1 MSPLTYTDAVGAA
14 LERLRGVGFEH
25 GPRFVNHAPM
35 AAEALAYMGYA
46 DDVPRWVDRNLRT
59 HTYHEVPDARW
70 AIDPADPDDWRSALG
85 DFSRVADWTA
95 LFERELALAPWPE
108 VLARWWPRLLPG
120 MSGVLTHGVIRTAH
134 AVRAISRAGE
144 ENLAYRRELA
154 QGLGYWAARYASHT
168 HGIRPGDEYPGTG
181 EGGGDP
187 RTGGGGG
194 GPRTGGGGGGPR
206 TGGGGVP
213 RAGDGEQ
220 VPRAGDGEQVPRTA
234 DADSAAAALDGLVA
248 EYAGIYASAPQ
259 RHPVPLIHS
268 ITGPAA
274 VRLVVEH
281 LPAAQRRPS
290 YLVARDV
297 SASML
302 DWFSTTPVTT
312 LPVGLSGVPDLGEVF
327 ATAVAIGD
335 EHAIKLAEVAVRH
348 QALAPDPRLAAAA
361 HAANQGLARFRR

>member
-1 MSPLTYTDAVGAA
+1 MSPLTYTDAVGGA

-95 LFERELALAPWPE
+95 LFERELAQAPWPE

-144 ENLAYRRELA
+144 ENLAYRWELA

-181 EGGGDP
+181 EG
-187 RTGGGGG
+187 
-194 GPRTGGGGGGPR
+194 
-206 TGGGGVP
+206 
-213 RAGDGEQ
+213 E
-220 VPRAGDGEQVPRTA
+220 EYPRTA

-312 LPVGLSGVPDLGEVF
+312 PPVGTSSVPDLGEVF

>member
-1 MSPLTYTDAVGAA
+1 MSPLTYTDAVGGA

-144 ENLAYRRELA
+144 GNLAYRRELA

-181 EGGGDP
+181 EG
-187 RTGGGGG
+187 
-194 GPRTGGGGGGPR
+194 
-206 TGGGGVP
+206 
-213 RAGDGEQ
+213 E
-220 VPRAGDGEQVPRTA
+220 EYPRTA
-234 DADSAAAALDGLVA
+234 DTDTDSAAAALDGLVA

-302 DWFSTTPVTT
+302 DWFSTTPVTPN
-312 LPVGLSGVPDLGEVF
+312 PVGLSGVPDLGEVF

-361 HAANQGLARFRR
+361 RAANQGLARFRR

>member
-1 MSPLTYTDAVGAA
+1 MSPLTYTDAVGGA

-95 LFERELALAPWPE
+95 LFERELAQAPWPE

-181 EGGGDP
+181 EGDEYP
-187 RTGGGGG
+187 RTGQGDDHPRTGDGGG
-194 GPRTGGGGGGPR
+194 GPRTGSGEQGPR
-206 TGGGGVP
+206 TGGGGQ
-213 RAGDGEQ
+213 G
-220 VPRAGDGEQVPRTA
+220 PRTG
-234 DADSAAAALDGLVA
+234 DADSAATALDGLVA

-302 DWFSTTPVTT
+302 DWFSAAPVTPP
-312 LPVGLSGVPDLGEVF
+312 PVGLSGVPDLGEVF

>member
-1 MSPLTYTDAVGAA
+1 MSPLTYTDAVGGA

-46 DDVPRWVDRNLRT
+46 DDVPRWVERNLRT

-144 ENLAYRRELA
+144 ENLAYCRELA

-181 EGGGDP
+181 EG
-187 RTGGGGG
+187 
-194 GPRTGGGGGGPR
+194 
-206 TGGGGVP
+206 
-213 RAGDGEQ
+213 E
-220 VPRAGDGEQVPRTA
+220 EYPRTA
-234 DADSAAAALDGLVA
+234 DTDSAAAALDGLVA

-302 DWFSTTPVTT
+302 DWFSTTPVTPN
-312 LPVGLSGVPDLGEVF
+312 PVGLSGVPDLGEVF

-361 HAANQGLARFRR
+361 RAANQGLARFRR

>member
-1 MSPLTYTDAVGAA
+1 MAPLTYTDAVSGA

-46 DDVPRWVDRNLRT
+46 DDVPRWVDHNLRT
-59 HTYHEVPDARW
+59 HTYHDVPEARW
-70 AIDPADPDDWRSALG
+70 TIEAADADDWRSALG
-85 DFSRVADWTA
+85 EFSRVADWTA
-95 LFERELALAPWPE
+95 LFERELDLAPWPE

-134 AVRAISRAGE
+134 AVRAISRAVRGE
-144 ENLAYRRELA
+144 DDRLLRNELA
-154 QGLGYWAARYASHT
+154 QGLGYWAARYASHA
-168 HGIRPGDEYPGTG
+168 HGIRPGDA
-181 EGGGDP
+181 DP
-187 RTGGGGG
+187 RTG
-194 GPRTGGGGGGPR
+194 
-206 TGGGGVP
+206 
-213 RAGDGEQ
+213 DGE
-220 VPRAGDGEQVPRTA
+220 G
-234 DADSAAAALDGLVA
+234 AAAALDGLVA
-248 EYAGIYASAPQ
+248 EYSGIYASVPQ

-281 LPAAQRRPS
+281 LPADQRHAS

-302 DWFSTTPVTT
+302 GWFSVPAPQTFADHE
-312 LPVGLSGVPDLGEVF
+312 GVPDLAEVF
-327 ATAVAIGD
+327 ATAAAIGD

-348 QALAPDPRLAAAA
+348 QELAPDPRHAAAA
-361 HAANQGLARFRR
+361 HAANRGLARFRR

>member
-1 MSPLTYTDAVGAA
+1 MSPLTYTDAVGGA

-46 DDVPRWVDRNLRT
+46 DDVPRWVERNLRT

-181 EGGGDP
+181 EG
-187 RTGGGGG
+187 
-194 GPRTGGGGGGPR
+194 
-206 TGGGGVP
+206 
-213 RAGDGEQ
+213 E
-220 VPRAGDGEQVPRTA
+220 EYPRTA
-234 DADSAAAALDGLVA
+234 DTDSAAAALDGLVA

-302 DWFSTTPVTT
+302 DWFSTTPVTPN
-312 LPVGLSGVPDLGEVF
+312 PVGLSGVPDLGEVF

-361 HAANQGLARFRR
+361 RAANQGLACFRR

>member
-1 MSPLTYTDAVGAA
+1 MSPLTYTDAVGGA

-46 DDVPRWVDRNLRT
+46 DAVPGWVDRNLRT
-59 HTYHEVPDARW
+59 HTYHEVPEARW
-70 AIDPADPDDWRSALG
+70 AIDPADGDDWRSTLG

-134 AVRAISRAGE
+134 AVRAISRAGAE
-144 ENLAYRRELA
+144 DLPYREELA

-168 HGIRPGDEYPGTG
+168 HGIRPGDEYPRTG
-181 EGGGDP
+181 DGEEDP
-187 RTGGGGG
+187 RTGGG
-194 GPRTGGGGGGPR
+194 
-206 TGGGGVP
+206 
-213 RAGDGEQ
+213 
-220 VPRAGDGEQVPRTA
+220 
-234 DADSAAAALDGLVA
+234 AAALDGLVA
-248 EYAGIYASAPQ
+248 EYAGLYASAPQ

-281 LPAAQRRPS
+281 LPAHQRHTS

-302 DWFSTTPVTT
+302 DWFSATPVKPHPT
-312 LPVGLSGVPDLGEVF
+312 GLSGVPDLAEVF
-327 ATAVAIGD
+327 ATAAAIGD

-361 HAANQGLARFRR
+361 HAANQALARFRR

>member
-1 MSPLTYTDAVGAA
+1 MSPLTYTDAVGGA

-46 DDVPRWVDRNLRT
+46 DDVPRWVERNLRT

-181 EGGGDP
+181 EG
-187 RTGGGGG
+187 
-194 GPRTGGGGGGPR
+194 
-206 TGGGGVP
+206 
-213 RAGDGEQ
+213 E
-220 VPRAGDGEQVPRTA
+220 EYPRTA
-234 DADSAAAALDGLVA
+234 DTDSAAAALDGLVA

-302 DWFSTTPVTT
+302 DWFSTTPVTPN
-312 LPVGLSGVPDLGEVF
+312 PVGLSGVPDLGEVF

-361 HAANQGLARFRR
+361 RAANQGLARFRR

>member
-1 MSPLTYTDAVGAA
+1 MSPLTYTDAVGGA

-144 ENLAYRRELA
+144 KNLAYRRELA

-181 EGGGDP
+181 EG
-187 RTGGGGG
+187 
-194 GPRTGGGGGGPR
+194 
-206 TGGGGVP
+206 
-213 RAGDGEQ
+213 E
-220 VPRAGDGEQVPRTA
+220 EYPRTA
-234 DADSAAAALDGLVA
+234 DTDSAAAALDGLVA

-302 DWFSTTPVTT
+302 DWFSTTPVTPN
-312 LPVGLSGVPDLGEVF
+312 PVGLSGVPDLGEVF

-361 HAANQGLARFRR
+361 RAANQGLARFRR

>member
-1 MSPLTYTDAVGAA
+1 MSPLTYTDAVSGA

-46 DDVPRWVDRNLRT
+46 DAVEGWVDQNLRT
-59 HTYHEVPDARW
+59 HTYHDVPAPRW
-70 AIDPADPDDWRSALG
+70 AIDPGDADDWRSALG
-85 DFSRVADWTA
+85 EFDRVADWTA

-134 AVRAISRAGE
+134 AVRAISRAREGE
-144 ENLAYRRELA
+144 DDRLLRNELA

-168 HGIRPGDEYPGTG
+168 HGIRPGE
-181 EGGGDP
+181 EDP
-187 RTGGGGG
+187 RTG
-194 GPRTGGGGGGPR
+194 
-206 TGGGGVP
+206 
-213 RAGDGEQ
+213 DGE
-220 VPRAGDGEQVPRTA
+220 G
-234 DADSAAAALDGLVA
+234 AAAALDELVT
-248 EYAGIYASAPQ
+248 EYAGIYASVPQ

-281 LPAAQRRPS
+281 LPADRRHAS

-302 DWFSTTPVTT
+302 GWFSAPAPKTAATPE
-312 LPVGLSGVPDLGEVF
+312 GVPDLAEVF
-327 ATAVAIGD
+327 ATAAAIGD

-348 QALAPDPRLAAAA
+348 QALAPDPRHAAAA
-361 HAANQGLARFRR
+361 HAANQGLARFHR

>member
-1 MSPLTYTDAVGAA
+1 MSPLTYTDAVAGA

-144 ENLAYRRELA
+144 GNLAYRRELA

-181 EGGGDP
+181 EG
-187 RTGGGGG
+187 
-194 GPRTGGGGGGPR
+194 
-206 TGGGGVP
+206 
-213 RAGDGEQ
+213 E
-220 VPRAGDGEQVPRTA
+220 EYPRTA
-234 DADSAAAALDGLVA
+234 DTDSAAAALDGLVA

-302 DWFSTTPVTT
+302 DWFSTTPVTPN
-312 LPVGLSGVPDLGEVF
+312 PVGLSGVPDLGEVF

-361 HAANQGLARFRR
+361 RAANQGLARFRR

>member
-1 MSPLTYTDAVGAA
+1 MGLPTPSPAYTDAVSGA

-35 AAEALAYMGYA
+35 AAEALAHMGYA
-46 DDVPRWVDRNLRT
+46 DAVPGWVDRNLRT
-59 HTYHEVPDARW
+59 HTYHEVPEPRWTIDA
-70 AIDPADPDDWRSALG
+70 ADGDDWRSALG
-85 DFSRVADWTA
+85 EFSRVADWTA
-95 LFERELALAPWPE
+95 LFERELALAPWRE

-134 AVRAISRAGE
+134 AVRAIARAE
-144 ENLAYRRELA
+144 EESPLYRNELA

-168 HGIRPGDEYPGTG
+168 HGIRPGDEYP
-181 EGGGDP
+181 
-187 RTGGGGG
+187 RTGHSEG
-194 GPRTGGGGGGPR
+194 
-206 TGGGGVP
+206 
-213 RAGDGEQ
+213 
-220 VPRAGDGEQVPRTA
+220 
-234 DADSAAAALDGLVA
+234 AATLSALDRLVA
-248 EYAGIYASAPQ
+248 EYAGRYASVPQ

-281 LPAAQRRPS
+281 LPVAQHHVS

-302 DWFSTTPVTT
+302 DWFS
-312 LPVGLSGVPDLGEVF
+312 VPEPQASAGSPQAPELAEVF
-327 ATAVAIGD
+327 ATAAAIGD

>member
-1 MSPLTYTDAVGAA
+1 MSPLTYTDAVGGA

-181 EGGGDP
+181 EG
-187 RTGGGGG
+187 
-194 GPRTGGGGGGPR
+194 
-206 TGGGGVP
+206 
-213 RAGDGEQ
+213 E
-220 VPRAGDGEQVPRTA
+220 EYPRTA
-234 DADSAAAALDGLVA
+234 DTDSAAAALDGLVA

-302 DWFSTTPVTT
+302 DWFSTTPVTPN
-312 LPVGLSGVPDLGEVF
+312 PVGLSGVPDLGEVF

-361 HAANQGLARFRR
+361 RAANQGLARFRR

>member
-1 MSPLTYTDAVGAA
+1 MVAA
-14 LERLRGVGFEH
+14 
-25 GPRFVNHAPM
+25 
-35 AAEALAYMGYA
+35 AA
-46 DDVPRWVDRNLRT
+46 
-59 HTYHEVPDARW
+59 
-70 AIDPADPDDWRSALG
+70 
-85 DFSRVADWTA
+85 
-95 LFERELALAPWPE
+95 
-108 VLARWWPRLLPG
+108 PG

-181 EGGGDP
+181 DGDEYPRMGDGGGDT
-187 RTGGGGG
+187 RTGSGEQ
-194 GPRTGGGGGGPR
+194 GPRTGS
-206 TGGGGVP
+206 
-213 RAGDGEQ
+213 GEQ
-220 VPRAGDGEQVPRTA
+220 DPRKGDGEQVPRTA

>member
-1 MSPLTYTDAVGAA
+1 MSPLTYTDAVGGA

-181 EGGGDP
+181 EG
-187 RTGGGGG
+187 
-194 GPRTGGGGGGPR
+194 
-206 TGGGGVP
+206 
-213 RAGDGEQ
+213 E
-220 VPRAGDGEQVPRTA
+220 EYPRTA

>member
-1 MSPLTYTDAVGAA
+1 MSPLTYTDAVGGA

-144 ENLAYRRELA
+144 GNLAYRRELA

-181 EGGGDP
+181 EG
-187 RTGGGGG
+187 
-194 GPRTGGGGGGPR
+194 
-206 TGGGGVP
+206 
-213 RAGDGEQ
+213 E
-220 VPRAGDGEQVPRTA
+220 EYPRTA
-234 DADSAAAALDGLVA
+234 DTDSAAAALDGLVA

-274 VRLVVEH
+274 VRLVIEH

-302 DWFSTTPVTT
+302 DWFSTTPVTPN
-312 LPVGLSGVPDLGEVF
+312 PVGLSGVPDLGEVF

-361 HAANQGLARFRR
+361 RAANQGLARFRR

>member
-1 MSPLTYTDAVGAA
+1 MSPLTYTDAVGGA

-46 DDVPRWVDRNLRT
+46 DDVPRWVDRNIRT

-181 EGGGDP
+181 EG
-187 RTGGGGG
+187 
-194 GPRTGGGGGGPR
+194 
-206 TGGGGVP
+206 
-213 RAGDGEQ
+213 E
-220 VPRAGDGEQVPRTA
+220 EYPRTA

>member
-1 MSPLTYTDAVGAA
+1 MSPLTYTDAVGGA

-59 HTYHEVPDARW
+59 HTYHDVPDARW
-70 AIDPADPDDWRSALG
+70 AIDPADADDWRSALG

-134 AVRAISRAGE
+134 AVRAISRSGE
-144 ENLAYRRELA
+144 ENLAYRQELA

-168 HGIRPGDEYPGTG
+168 HGIRPGDEYPSTG
-181 EGGGDP
+181 EGDEYPRTGDDDRDSRTGDGEQDPRTGDGGGDP
-187 RTGGGGG
+187 LTGDTD
-194 GPRTGGGGGGPR
+194 R
-206 TGGGGVP
+206 
-213 RAGDGEQ
+213 
-220 VPRAGDGEQVPRTA
+220 
-234 DADSAAAALDGLVA
+234 AAAALDGLVA

-268 ITGPAA
+268 ITAPAA

-302 DWFSTTPVTT
+302 DWFSTTPLTPR
-312 LPVGLSGVPDLGEVF
+312 PVGFGGVPDLGEVF

>member
-1 MSPLTYTDAVGAA
+1 MSPLTYTDAVGGA

-95 LFERELALAPWPE
+95 LFERELALTPWPE

-181 EGGGDP
+181 EGEEYPRMGDGGGDT
-187 RTGGGGG
+187 RTGSGEQ
-194 GPRTGGGGGGPR
+194 GPRTGSGEQDPR
-206 TGGGGVP
+206 K
-213 RAGDGEQ
+213 GDGEQ
-220 VPRAGDGEQVPRTA
+220 DPRTA

-312 LPVGLSGVPDLGEVF
+312 PPVGTSSVPDLGEVF

>member
-1 MSPLTYTDAVGAA
+1 MSPLTYTDAVGGA

-95 LFERELALAPWPE
+95 LFERQLALAPWPE

-144 ENLAYRRELA
+144 ENLPYRWELA

-181 EGGGDP
+181 EG
-187 RTGGGGG
+187 
-194 GPRTGGGGGGPR
+194 
-206 TGGGGVP
+206 
-213 RAGDGEQ
+213 E
-220 VPRAGDGEQVPRTA
+220 EYPRTA

-274 VRLVVEH
+274 VRLVVGH

-302 DWFSTTPVTT
+302 DWFSTTPVTPY
-312 LPVGLSGVPDLGEVF
+312 PVGLSGVPDLGEVF

>member
-1 MSPLTYTDAVGAA
+1 MSPLTYTDAVAGA

-181 EGGGDP
+181 EG
-187 RTGGGGG
+187 
-194 GPRTGGGGGGPR
+194 
-206 TGGGGVP
+206 
-213 RAGDGEQ
+213 E
-220 VPRAGDGEQVPRTA
+220 EYPRTA
-234 DADSAAAALDGLVA
+234 DTDSAAAALDGLVA

-302 DWFSTTPVTT
+302 DWFSTTPVTPN
-312 LPVGLSGVPDLGEVF
+312 PVGLSGVPDLGEVF

-361 HAANQGLARFRR
+361 RAANQGLARFRR